1 MQEDLGIDAIGWG
14 WVTGIF
20 TFAYCV
26 FEIPTGIM
34 GDRLGPRRVLTRIV
48 GVVVGVHHR

>member
-1 MQEDLGIDAIGWG
+1 MQEDFGIYAIGWG
-14 WVTGIF
+14 WVTGII

-34 GDRLGPRRVLTRIV
+34 GDRLGPRRVSRASWC
-48 GVVVGVHHR
+48 GGRRSRC